1 MKRAEPMRIDAVIRQ
16 MIDSTGLRPEFNRR
30 SIESVWPDVV
40 GRNIASYTGRIFVK
54 DRTLNVQIVSAPLR
68 EELSY
73 IRESLVQH
81 LNEAVGAEVITA
93 IRFL

>member
-1 MKRAEPMRIDAVIRQ
+1 MRIDAVIQ
-16 MIDSTGLRPEFNRR
+16 KMIDATGLRPEYNRR

-40 GRNIASYTGRIFVK
+40 GRNIAAYTGRIYVK
-54 DRTLNVQIVSAPLR
+54 DSTLHVQILSSALK

-73 IRESLVQH
+73 IAGSLTAH

-93 IRFL
+93 IRFI